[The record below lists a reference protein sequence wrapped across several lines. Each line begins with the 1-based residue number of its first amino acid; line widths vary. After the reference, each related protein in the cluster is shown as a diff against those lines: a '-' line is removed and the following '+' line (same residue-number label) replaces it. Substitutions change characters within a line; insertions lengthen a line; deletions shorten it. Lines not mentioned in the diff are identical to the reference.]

1 MEASREPW
9 LAKAAMH
16 LERALILAEAEMR
29 RLHQQEHPSSQGVRV
44 VGSDGS
50 NAAAGSSARPDTV
63 QQQQEEAAKA
73 ADTTVRVRIVNMIS
87 RATAS

>member
-29 RLHQQEHPSSQGVRV
+29 RLHQQQEHPSSQGVSV

-63 QQQQEEAAKA
+63 QQQQEEAKA
-73 ADTTVRVRIVNMIS
+73 ADTTVRVRIVSMVS